1 MIFKSEKMRPILA
14 SFCALGWS
22 LAYPLIKMGYV
33 ELGICAEDLGS
44 KIAFAGIR
52 FFVAGVLVFIVGI
65 LQKRSWKI
73 TKNAFPLLI
82 GFALVNTTLH
92 YIFSYIGISYIP
104 SARTAILDSMGGFL
118 LILLSSLIFVDDAFS
133 RKKLMGCLLGFSGIV
148 MMNAAPMDTLFANIS
163 FRGDGLIL
171 LNACCAAGGGLL
183 TRVISRKM
191 DMIMATG
198 YSMGIGGFLLILVG
212 KSIGIQQPWSWHVG
226 SLGVTIGLILISAV
240 CFGIYNLLL
249 AYHPISRVA
258 IYNALIPV
266 FGVIF
271 SSLLLGE
278 PFLWKYMAA
287 GIMVALGI
295 YIVNWNKNI
304 MTKKK
309 KSKV

>member
-1 MIFKSEKMRPILA
+1 
-14 SFCALGWS
+14 
-22 LAYPLIKMGYV
+22 
-33 ELGICAEDLGS
+33 
-44 KIAFAGIR
+44 
-52 FFVAGVLVFIVGI
+52 
-65 LQKRSWKI
+65 
-73 TKNAFPLLI
+73 
-82 GFALVNTTLH
+82 
-92 YIFSYIGISYIP
+92 
-104 SARTAILDSMGGFL
+104 
-118 LILLSSLIFVDDAFS
+118 
-133 RKKLMGCLLGFSGIV
+133 MGCLLGFSGIV

-183 TRVISRKM
+183 TRFISRKM

-212 KSIGIQQPWSWHVG
+212 KSIGIQQPWSWHAG

-278 PFLWKYMAA
+278 PFLWKYMVA

-304 MTKKK
+304 ITKKK